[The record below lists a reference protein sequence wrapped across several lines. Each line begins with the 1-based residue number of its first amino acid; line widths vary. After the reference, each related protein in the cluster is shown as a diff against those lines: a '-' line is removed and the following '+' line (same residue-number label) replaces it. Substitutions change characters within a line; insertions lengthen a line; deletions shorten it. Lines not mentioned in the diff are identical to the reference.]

1 MENNNK
7 HLRPDPQINGK
18 VSVANKKAIINKV
31 LDSFNNQLRLEKEI
45 AKDNIDVQAIKV
57 ASNITDELILSCGGK
72 PFDVSADNIHILP
85 ETEFLKKQNEQDIRG
100 IYLAN
105 QQSILI
111 NANLTTNSY
120 IRTATIFHEIIHF
133 KSYLSFIAEENTF
146 SPLQKG
152 IAVDIY
158 DNKKPENVC
167 CHGFLGLAE
176 AVVSDIQ
183 KQYFNSLISR
193 CYLLEEEKARQNSSE
208 VIMVKKEIAI
218 REMIG
223 ETNEI
228 MHIADDG
235 SFVRF
240 PYYPQRKVLYL
251 VAAAIFGGNDSALN
265 WKAAKAFYQAHFLG
279 KTDILIN
286 KIIKTFGREF
296 LALLRAMSD
305 NNSAYLLINYINDQ
319 KH

>member
-1 MENNNK
+1 M
-7 HLRPDPQINGK
+7 
-18 VSVANKKAIINKV
+18 
-31 LDSFNNQLRLEKEI
+31 
-45 AKDNIDVQAIKV
+45 
-57 ASNITDELILSCGGK
+57 
-72 PFDVSADNIHILP
+72 P
-85 ETEFLKKQNEQDIRG
+85 ETEFIKKQNEQDTRG

-111 NANLTTNSY
+111 NANTTASPY
-120 IRTATIFHEIIHF
+120 IRAAAIFHEIVHL
-133 KSYLSFIAEENTF
+133 KSYLSFIVEGNTF
-146 SPLQKG
+146 SPFQKG
-152 IAVDIY
+152 IAIDIY
-158 DNKKPENVC
+158 DNKRPENGC
-167 CHGFLGLAE
+167 CHSFLGSAE

-183 KQYFNSLISR
+183 KQYFNSLVDR
-193 CYLLEEEKARQNSSE
+193 CYLLKEEKARQNSPE
-208 VIMVKKEIAI
+208 TIKAKKEIAI

-265 WKAAKAFYQAHFLG
+265 QKAARAFYQAHFLG
-279 KTDILIN
+279 KTNTLIN
-286 KIIKTFGREF
+286 KIIKAFGKEF

-305 NNSAYLLINYINDQ
+305 NNSAYLLINYINGQ
-319 KH
+319 KR